1 MSAVKNLEALI
12 KIESDLKSKY
22 ETKLNTQLAT
32 IEEGVKKQEELQQ
45 RIDKQ
50 HEKIS
55 ELATATSDSKRI
67 EQVNREL
74 NNRADKLQ
82 EEIDSQKKRIKAMR
96 KELTEERAEV
106 KKLKQFDA
114 DKLKKNLVAN
124 KKKLAEKSTA
134 ADLLQ
139 KSLNKT
145 RTENAE
151 YQREIEELKA
161 ELEKI
166 QPAEEAE
173 IKEDIKEE
181 SNSKEEESVAT
192 AA

>member
-22 ETKLNTQLAT
+22 DSKLNAQLAT

-55 ELATATSDSKRI
+55 ELVTATSDTKRI
-67 EQVNREL
+67 EQLNREL

-96 KELTEERAEV
+96 KELTEERTEV

-145 RTENAE
+145 RTENTE

-173 IKEDIKEE
+173 IKEE
-181 SNSKEEESVAT
+181 SNSQEEESVAT

>member
-22 ETKLNTQLAT
+22 EVKLNAQLAA
-32 IEEGVKKQEELQQ
+32 IEEGEKKQEELQQ

-55 ELATATSDSKRI
+55 ELVTASSDTKRV

-74 NNRADKLQ
+74 KNRTDKLQ
-82 EEIDSQKKRIKAMR
+82 EEIDVQKKRIKAMR

-124 KKKLAEKSTA
+124 KKKLAEKTAA

-145 RTENAE
+145 RTENAD

-161 ELEKI
+161 KLEEF
-166 QPAEEAE
+166 QPAEETAE
-173 IKEDIKEE
+173 EDEP
-181 SNSKEEESVAT
+181 VAS